1 MTRAPSQGPVIQVKP
16 QPNVYTVLLIVAV
29 LFMAVTVGMVMYNL
43 MSPVSRLDG
52 SPGGYGLSFGELFK
66 PLTDLIPGQ

>member
-29 LFMAVTVGMVMYNL
+29 LFMAVTVGRVMYNL
-43 MSPVSRLDG
+43 MSPVSRPDG
-52 SPGGYGLSFGELFK
+52 LAGGYGLSFSELFK